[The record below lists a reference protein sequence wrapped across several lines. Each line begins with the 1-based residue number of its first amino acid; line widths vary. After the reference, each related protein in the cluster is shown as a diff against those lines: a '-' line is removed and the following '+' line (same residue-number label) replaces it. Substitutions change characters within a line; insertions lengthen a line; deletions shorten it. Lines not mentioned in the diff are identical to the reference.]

1 MPENEKDPA
10 HPGRR
15 QSKTTTGDFLPFLCK
30 LISKQNLVTSEDSNC
45 TDLLGVH
52 TTKACSDEEETN
64 TKEHIGLGIPTACI
78 FSTVFSTIFTTE

>member
-30 LISKQNLVTSEDSNC
+30 LISKQNLVTLRRQQLHRPAGSSHNQS
-45 TDLLGVH
+45 LQ
-52 TTKACSDEEETN
+52 
-64 TKEHIGLGIPTACI
+64 
-78 FSTVFSTIFTTE
+78 